1 MKIINTVSSSGGSYR
16 IQDDPSRTSPP
27 SGYARVPEE
36 LDLTEFYAAKGF
48 VSPSFEDDFMTG
60 YIVNQELLDAWNAA
74 HPNPD
79 AAEQQ
84 AAAVRAQRDKLLA
97 DTDWTQT
104 LDAPIDAATR
114 EAMRTYRQALRDMP
128 QQEGFPTDVQW
139 PELPETTKAVPD
151 PVDTAFDALV
161 GIGGDEHA

>member
-1 MKIINTVSSSGGSYR
+1 MIHPGPR
-16 IQDDPSRTSPP
+16 RP

-48 VSPSFEDDFMTG
+48 VSPSFEDDVMTG

-114 EAMRTYRQALRDMP
+114 EACVHTGRHCGICRSKRGFRQTSSGRSCRRP
-128 QQEGFPTDVQW
+128 PK
-139 PELPETTKAVPD
+139 PCPIP
-151 PVDTAFDALV
+151 
-161 GIGGDEHA
+161 

>member
-48 VSPSFEDDFMTG
+48 VSPSFEDDVMTG

-114 EAMRTYRQALRDMP
+114 EAMRTYRQALAGYAAARGVSDRR
-128 QQEGFPTDVQW
+128 
-139 PELPETTKAVPD
+139 
-151 PVDTAFDALV
+151 PVAGAAGDHQSRARSRRY
-161 GIGGDEHA
+161 GI